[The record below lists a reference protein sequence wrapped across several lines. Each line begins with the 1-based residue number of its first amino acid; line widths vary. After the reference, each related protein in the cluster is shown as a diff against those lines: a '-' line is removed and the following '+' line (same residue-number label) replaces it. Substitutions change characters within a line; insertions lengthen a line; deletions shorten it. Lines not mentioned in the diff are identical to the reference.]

1 VANNDEC
8 PIVLRD
14 DTALARQS
22 NEREFKAWLTH
33 LGYPVPELLE
43 SPYRLDWLAIR
54 RLRFR
59 MAKMKADGD
68 WDRSRWDP
76 RDSATPRDILEEV
89 VSKVAKGRQSQPVE
103 PMSVLGPVSAD
114 RLRGSGQKRPRC
126 RRSPPRGDDR
136 LPRYSDP
143 RDNRATSPD
152 TGRSPYAYGGSGASP
167 RGSSGPRRFRAAE
180 AEVVTDESSY
190 RDAARRLVASHAP
203 ASAR

>member
-1 VANNDEC
+1 VDLASLVPANREHLQERAASLRASASRTSDKKREHEPPAPRTREQLLARRVWTPEGYEASLRQSRQKGVPVANNDEC

-89 VSKVAKGRQSQPVE
+89 VSKVAKGR
-103 PMSVLGPVSAD
+103 
-114 RLRGSGQKRPRC
+114 
-126 RRSPPRGDDR
+126 
-136 LPRYSDP
+136 
-143 RDNRATSPD
+143 
-152 TGRSPYAYGGSGASP
+152 
-167 RGSSGPRRFRAAE
+167 
-180 AEVVTDESSY
+180 
-190 RDAARRLVASHAP
+190 
-203 ASAR
+203 